1 LQKAK
6 VYILSVQDFPAR
18 EEGEKL
24 LSSLPALL
32 QHEIDRYKTPG
43 DFHRSLLSKLV
54 LQKALGE
61 IGLHHEFSQIQK
73 SEFGK
78 YFIPGNID
86 FSISH
91 TADKVIVALAEN
103 VKIGVDVELKS
114 KGSLL
119 LAERFFCEEE
129 VEWLKT
135 QNDLQEA
142 FTYIWTRKEALVKA
156 AGTGIRMPL
165 KSFNVLPESIDFID
179 GKWFLQSDLQK
190 NTSDVLTLA
199 TSAKTDFEI
208 LEISS
213 LSVI

>member
-1 LQKAK
+1 MQKAK
-6 VYILSVQDFPAR
+6 VYIVSVNDFPAR
-18 EEGEKL
+18 EVGYKL

-54 LQKALGE
+54 LQSALTE
-61 IGLHHEFSQIQK
+61 IGLYNEFSKIQK
-73 SEFGK
+73 SELGK
-78 YFIPGNID
+78 YFIPGNVD

-91 TADKVIVALAEN
+91 TANKVIVALTEN
-103 VKIGVDVELKS
+103 AKIGVDVELKS

-119 LAERFFCEEE
+119 LAERFFCDEE
-129 VEWLKT
+129 VEWLKA

-165 KSFNVLPESIDFID
+165 KSFNVLPECIDFSNEM
-179 GKWFLQSDLQK
+179 WFLQSDLQK

-199 TSAKTDFEI
+199 TNTKTNFEI

-213 LSVI
+213 HSIV

>member
-1 LQKAK
+1 MQEAK
-6 VYILSVQDFPAR
+6 LYIVIVDAFPAR
-18 EEGEKL
+18 EEGQKL
-24 LSSLPALL
+24 LSTLPKLL
-32 QHEIDRYKTPG
+32 QHEIERYKTPG

-54 LQKALGE
+54 LQRALE
-61 IGLHHEFSQIQK
+61 DIGLQREFSQIQK
-73 SEFGK
+73 TELGK
-78 YFIPGNID
+78 YFIPGSID

-91 TADKVIVALAEN
+91 TSNKVIVAVADNIKL
-103 VKIGVDVELKS
+103 GVDVELKS

-129 VEWLKT
+129 VEWLKA

-165 KSFNVLPESIDFID
+165 KSFNVLPENIGFNNEN
-179 GKWFLQSDLQK
+179 WFLQSNLHK
-190 NTSDVLTLA
+190 NTTDILTLA
-199 TSAKTDFEI
+199 SSQKTKVKI

-213 LSVI
+213 SSVS